1 MNISRRDFLK
11 GIGVATAGLLI
22 DKSAI
27 LKAVESMSPKDTAA
41 YWIKPKEQKWVLRSG
56 DKEQLLRD
64 LGQYPMALGSIRV
77 WNRCLSLKEVQKI
90 YAMERGRYG
99 V

>member
-1 MNISRRDFLK
+1 LNISRRDFLK

-41 YWIKPKEQKWVLRSG
+41 YWIKPNNQKWVLRSG

-64 LGQYPMALGSIRV
+64 LGQYPMALGR
-77 WNRCLSLKEVQKI
+77 WNRCLSLEEVQKI
-90 YAMERGRYG
+90 YTMERGRYG

>member
-1 MNISRRDFLK
+1 LNISRRDFLK

-41 YWIKPKEQKWVLRSG
+41 YWIKPNNQKWVLRSG

-64 LGQYPMALGSIRV
+64 LELYPMALGR
-77 WNRCLSLKEVQKI
+77 WNRCLSLEEVQKI
-90 YAMERGRYG
+90 YTMERGRYG